1 MLAQLWFQFASFR
14 GHGRIWQMRPPWGLD
29 KMGPKESNTPP
40 LESELNNPKIE
51 PIAKKYAELRY
62 QLLSYNYTRAWEAR
76 STGMP

>member
-1 MLAQLWFQFASFR
+1 
-14 GHGRIWQMRPPWGLD
+14 MRLPWGWGLD

-62 QLLSYNYTRAWEAR
+62 QLLSYNYTLAWEAR
-76 STGMP
+76 DGGDAHDAIDVAAPPH